1 MNLMDLL
8 RTVLENA
15 LIAAIPAVGFALLF
29 NVPTRVL
36 PYVAAGGAFARG
48 LRTLLV
54 VGAGMSI
61 ELSTLIAVST
71 LGMIGVW
78 WAQRLRAHPKVFTVA
93 AIIPMIPGV
102 PAYTSLLAILEISH
116 RGFTPELWGLV
127 VENGLKTILLVGT
140 MAVGLAAPGL
150 LLYRRKPII

>member
-1 MNLMDLL
+1 MSLMDLL

-29 NVPTRVL
+29 NVPARVL

-61 ELSTLIAVST
+61 ELSTLVAVST

-127 VENGLKTILLVGT
+127 VENGLQTILLVGA

-150 LLYRRKPII
+150 LLYRKKPIV